1 MPTKMTKAEQTR
13 RTRRA
18 ILDRARYLFATQ
30 GYAAT
35 GTEAI
40 ISELGITRGALY
52 HQFSDKVG
60 VFKAVVVEAYD
71 EITAHIRTRIEPL
84 ATNWEQLVVGCQ
96 AFLEVAQQEELR
108 RLVFIEAPA
117 VLAADTLVEIDQY
130 GFGLLQESIQL
141 AVAEGDLNV
150 VDAEGFAHLV
160 NGALNELAAWVAQSD
175 DPQRLETAQQ
185 LIEALLVRHQSRG

>member
-1 MPTKMTKAEQTR
+1 MSAKLTKAEQTR

-18 ILDRARYLFATQ
+18 IVDRARYLFATK

-35 GTEAI
+35 GTEEI

-52 HQFSDKVG
+52 HQFNDKLG

-84 ATNWEQLVVGCQ
+84 ETNWEQLVVGCQ
-96 AFLEVAQQEELR
+96 AYLEVAQQEELR

-117 VLAADTLVEIDQY
+117 VLAADSLIEIDQY
-130 GFGLLQESIQL
+130 GFGLLQGSIRL
-141 AVAEGDLNV
+141 AVAEGDLKV

-160 NGALNELAAWVAQSD
+160 NGALNELAAWVAQSE
-175 DPQRLETAQQ
+175 DPQRLKTAQK
-185 LIEALLVRHQSRG
+185 LIEALLIQHQN